1 VRRRVRRRAPG
12 FTLLETLVALAV
24 TAVVLTA
31 LATAVPAAL
40 RANEAARARLDRA
53 TAARAFLLHLEREL
67 ASALAEPCTVAA
79 EPATRLEF
87 TGGTEPGARLAYT
100 LEHGAVVRRSWPR
113 FTAADPRT
121 PGVPVLDGVA
131 ALSLDAWDGR
141 EWRTTWAANRPPEAV
156 RVRLRFADGESA
168 GSVATIPITRRRPS

>member
-1 VRRRVRRRAPG
+1 MRRRARG

-40 RANEAARARLDRA
+40 RASEAARAHLDRA
-53 TAARAFLLHLEREL
+53 TGARAFLLHLEREL

-87 TGGTEPGARLAYT
+87 TGGAEPGTRLAYT

-113 FTAADPRT
+113 FTASDPQA

-131 ALSLDAWDGR
+131 AFSLDAWDGR
-141 EWRTTWAANRPPEAV
+141 EWLAAWTSNRPPEAV
-156 RVRLRFADGESA
+156 RVRLRFADGETASA
-168 GSVATIPITRRRPS
+168 VAAVPITGRRSP

>member
-1 VRRRVRRRAPG
+1 VRRRARG

-53 TAARAFLLHLEREL
+53 TAARAFLLHVEREL

-79 EPATRLEF
+79 EPATRIEF
-87 TGGTEPGARLAYT
+87 TGGAEPGARVTYT
-100 LEHGAVVRRSWPR
+100 LERGAVVRRSWPR
-113 FTAADPRT
+113 FTAPDPQA

-131 ALSLDAWDGR
+131 MLSLDAWDGR
-141 EWRTTWAANRPPEAV
+141 AWQATWAASRPPEAI
-156 RVRLRFADGESA
+156 RMRLRFADGETAS
-168 GSVATIPITRRRPS
+168 GVAAVPIARRRMP

>member
-1 VRRRVRRRAPG
+1 VRRGARG

-40 RANEAARARLDRA
+40 RANDAARARLDRA

-79 EPATRLEF
+79 EPVARLEF
-87 TGGTEPGARLAYT
+87 TGGAEPGARLAYT
-100 LEHGAVVRRSWPR
+100 LERGAVVRRTWPR
-113 FTAADPRT
+113 FTAPDPQAA
-121 PGVPVLDGVA
+121 GVPVLDDVA

-141 EWRTTWAANRPPEAV
+141 DWLPTWTANRPPEAV
-156 RVRLRFADGESA
+156 RVRLRFADGETAS
-168 GSVATIPITRRRPS
+168 GVAAVPIARRRTP

>member
-1 VRRRVRRRAPG
+1 MRGRARG

-24 TAVVLTA
+24 TAIVLTA

-40 RANEAARARLDRA
+40 RANDAARAHLDRA
-53 TAARAFLLHLEREL
+53 TGARTFLLHLEREL

-79 EPATRLEF
+79 EPAARLEF
-87 TGGTEPGARLAYT
+87 TGGAEPGTRLAYG
-100 LEHGAVVRRSWPR
+100 LEHGALVRRSWPR
-113 FTAADPRT
+113 FTAPDPPA

-141 EWRTTWAANRPPEAV
+141 EWRAAWTANRPPEAV
-156 RVRLRFADGESA
+156 RVRLRFADGGTA
-168 GSVATIPITRRRPS
+168 NGVAAVPIASRRAS

>member
-1 VRRRVRRRAPG
+1 MRRHARG

-40 RANEAARARLDRA
+40 RANEAARAVLDRA
-53 TAARAFLLHLEREL
+53 TAARAFLLHVEREL
-67 ASALAEPCTVAA
+67 ATALAEPCTVAA

-87 TGGTEPGARLAYT
+87 TGGVEPGTRVAYT
-100 LEHGAVVRRSWPR
+100 LERGAVVRRSWPR
-113 FTAADPRT
+113 FTAPDPQA
-121 PGVPVLDGVA
+121 PGVPVLDGIA

-141 EWRTTWAANRPPEAV
+141 EWLPSWTANRPPEAV
-156 RVRLRFADGESA
+156 RVRLRFADGEIAS
-168 GSVATIPITRRRPS
+168 GVAAVPIARRRTP